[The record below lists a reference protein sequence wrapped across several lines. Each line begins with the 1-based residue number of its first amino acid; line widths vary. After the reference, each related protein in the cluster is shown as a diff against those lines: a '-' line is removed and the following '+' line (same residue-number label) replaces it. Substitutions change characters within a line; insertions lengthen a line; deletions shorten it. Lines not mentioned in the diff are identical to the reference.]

1 MTTNFGKMQQASE
14 NDLFLKE
21 NILCTFMSSLIRN
34 NCQLTRLSRPTTNF
48 LSILINTE

>member
-14 NDLFLKE
+14 NYLFLKE
-21 NILCTFMSSLIRN
+21 NIMCTFMSRYISN
-34 NCQLTRLSRPTTNF
+34 NSQLTRVSRPTTNF